1 MEGREEGHK
10 SGNAGDTG
18 EGGIADSLTE
28 GSMEVTFCQELLIS
42 DSNARSIGM
51 TKAGKLQ
58 RLKGLREGCDSN
70 DLWKSFLQG
79 QKGDVKDSAP
89 G

>member
-1 MEGREEGHK
+1 
-10 SGNAGDTG
+10 
-18 EGGIADSLTE
+18 
-28 GSMEVTFCQELLIS
+28 MEVTLCQELLVS
-42 DSNARSIGM
+42 DSNARSMGM

-70 DLWKSFLQG
+70 DLWKTFLQEE
-79 QKGDVKDSAP
+79 KGDLEDSAP